1 MSFVLTLFL
10 EGESILILYLL
21 QYMSSF
27 TLRIL
32 TSWLMFANPDGNIQV
47 QGGKLALRGEFIF
60 DAALTAKFN
69 Y

>member
-1 MSFVLTLFL
+1 
-10 EGESILILYLL
+10 
-21 QYMSSF
+21 MSSF

-60 DAALTAKFN
+60 DAALTAKSN